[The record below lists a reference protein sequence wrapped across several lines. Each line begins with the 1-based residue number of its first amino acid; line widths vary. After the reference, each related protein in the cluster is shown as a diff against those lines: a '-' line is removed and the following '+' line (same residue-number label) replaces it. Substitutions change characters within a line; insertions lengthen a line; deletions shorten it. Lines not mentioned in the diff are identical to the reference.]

1 MSARKTRS
9 RPYDRLVRARA
20 FLSQLKKE
28 QNPLR
33 MKMLLLGYVT
43 DRLEKKAEHVVLVG
57 GQAVETYT
65 GGQFLTGDV
74 DITTTDSK
82 TTEEILKGLGFKKIS
97 MIWLNEQLG
106 IAIQIVGSILTG
118 SLEKTR
124 TIQTGP
130 YNVKVIGVEDLIIDR
145 LSHAKF
151 WKSPGDLEKAK
162 VLYAN
167 FKNQIDEGYLK
178 ETAKKSDVE
187 DFLAEATV
195 TDAIANLKDKRKSRY
210 LGRKD

>member
-1 MSARKTRS
+1 MSPRKNPSAKYNRS
-9 RPYDRLVRARA
+9 VRARG

-33 MKMLLLGYVT
+33 MKMLLIGYIT
-43 DRLEKKAEHVVLVG
+43 DRLEKKAQHVVLVG

-65 GGQFLTGDV
+65 GGQFTTGDV

-82 TTEEILKGLGFKKIS
+82 TTEEFLKSLGFRNVS

-106 IAIQIVGSILTG
+106 VAIQIVGDSLAG
-118 SLEKTR
+118 SFEKTR

-130 YNVKVIGVEDLIIDR
+130 YNVKVIGVEDLIVDR
-145 LSHAKF
+145 LSHAKL
-151 WKSPGDLEKAK
+151 WNSSGDLEKAK

-167 FKNQIDEGYLK
+167 FERQIDESYLK
-178 ETAKKSDVE
+178 ETAAKRGVK
-187 DFLAEATV
+187 DFLASAV
-195 TDAIANLKDKRKSRY
+195 TNHA
-210 LGRKD
+210 

>member
-1 MSARKTRS
+1 MSPRKNPSAKYNRS
-9 RPYDRLVRARA
+9 VRARG

-33 MKMLLLGYVT
+33 MKMLLLGYIT
-43 DRLEKKAEHVVLVG
+43 DRLEKKAQHVVLVG

-65 GGQFLTGDV
+65 GGQFTTGDV

-82 TTEEILKGLGFKKIS
+82 TTEEFLKSLGFRNVS

-106 IAIQIVGSILTG
+106 VAIQIVGDSLAG
-118 SLEKTR
+118 SFEKTR

-130 YNVKVIGVEDLIIDR
+130 YNVKVIGVEDLIVDR
-145 LSHAKF
+145 LSHAKL
-151 WKSPGDLEKAK
+151 WNSSGDLERAK

-167 FKNQIDEGYLK
+167 FERQIDESYLK
-178 ETAKKSDVE
+178 ETAAKRGVK
-187 DFLAEATV
+187 DFLASAV
-195 TDAIANLKDKRKSRY
+195 TNHA
-210 LGRKD
+210 

>member
-1 MSARKTRS
+1 MSLRKTPS
-9 RPYDRLVRARA
+9 RPYDRLVRARS

-43 DRLEKKAEHVVLVG
+43 DRLEKKAQHVVLVG

-74 DITTTDSK
+74 DITTTDAK
-82 TTEEILKGLGFKKIS
+82 TTEEILMSLGFRKVS
-97 MIWLNEQLG
+97 MIWLNQQLG
-106 IAIQIVGSILTG
+106 VAIQIVGSILTG

-130 YNVKVIGVEDLIIDR
+130 YNVKVIGVEDLIVDR

-151 WKSPGDLEKAK
+151 WKNPGDLEKAK

-167 FKNQIDEGYLK
+167 FKKQIDENYLK
-178 ETAKKSDVE
+178 ETTSKRDVE
-187 DFLAEATV
+187 DFLAK
-195 TDAIANLKDKRKSRY
+195 L
-210 LGRKD
+210 L